1 MNRIK
6 TIRDR
11 LKVTQADLAAG
22 IGRSQGN
29 VAFYEKGQ
37 TVPSDVAKR
46 LIVYARGLGH
56 VVTYDDIYGP
66 PDGDPV
72 GAITADGDT
81 SDAPQAPQG
90 AEAGVSNA

>member
-6 TIRDR
+6 SIRDR

-37 TVPSDVAKR
+37 TVPPDVAKS

-56 VVTYDDIYGP
+56 IVTFDDIYGP
-66 PDGDPV
+66 
-72 GAITADGDT
+72 ADGEPVKASAANGDT
-81 SDAPQAPQG
+81 PDAPQAAQG
-90 AEAGVSNA
+90 AEVGVANG

>member
-6 TIRDR
+6 SIRDR

-37 TVPSDVAKR
+37 TVPPEVAKS

-56 VVTYDDIYGP
+56 VVTFDDIYGP
-66 PDGDPV
+66 ADGEPV
-72 GAITADGDT
+72 ATNPADGDT
-81 SDAPQAPQG
+81 PDAPQAPAG